1 MEVLKLYDFVDEV
14 DEEEESVEEKYKGFV
29 VSDLASA
36 DWALRK
42 IKQNNA
48 RADERIKY
56 AEAEIEKLKA
66 FIANEKSARDNS
78 NAYLESLLWNY
89 LIEKKVD
96 DDKFKIKT
104 ATGTVSARNTAKWD
118 YGDENKLLEF
128 LKKNDMNDFVRTKEE
143 INKAKLKKAVKV
155 LDNGKVVNSDG
166 EVVEGVTVADS
177 ISLSI
182 KFY

>member
-89 LIEKKVD
+89 LIEKKVE

-104 ATGTVSARNTAKWD
+104 VTGTVSTRKTSKWSYD
-118 YGDENKLLEF
+118 DEELLKF
-128 LKKNDMNDFVRTKEE
+128 LKKNEMNDFIRLKEE
-143 INKAKLKKAVKV
+143 VNKADLKKAVKV
-155 LDNGKVVNSDG
+155 LDSGKVVNSDG

-177 ISLSI
+177 VSLSI
-182 KFY
+182 KFN